1 MSKVGTGYSDSISM
15 ESNQSPAR
23 HFYGTSPVRRHHDS
37 SCSDVSYSERPL
49 LHSTPCRR
57 LHYDACLQSEARWNT
72 PRNSEDSCGQAA
84 TTTRH
89 RGDRA
94 SSWNNID
101 YCVNQR
107 RQPQYALTL
116 SPSIV
121 EQLRKL
127 CAVGGTLERS

>member
-94 SSWNNID
+94 SSWNNNND
-101 YCVNQR
+101 NCVQ
-107 RQPQYALTL
+107 
-116 SPSIV
+116 
-121 EQLRKL
+121 
-127 CAVGGTLERS
+127 LERRRGSVVRLQPLYVQQLQGAATADHLEQ